1 VVFVSGYRAAQFTG
15 GDRLLRARISRP
27 GNAIPSSVGVVSGV
41 FDAIEELRLAL
52 ICGEVAETSKE
63 RPMSGIIDKMRTASK
78 WMGGKRTFA
87 AGAGLAMILNCA
99 YAEGDFPIEG
109 IFTQNELCRG
119 DGSQQ
124 QFLRVKVT
132 AQDVS
137 YSGGI
142 CSIDSKQQDGN
153 SLAMRVTC
161 KFSSGA
167 VMASAVTFT
176 KKDNDTF
183 DMAQNEGTYK
193 AVLHRC
199 PG

>member
-1 VVFVSGYRAAQFTG
+1 MVNIIG
-15 GDRLLRARISRP
+15 
-27 GNAIPSSVGVVSGV
+27 
-41 FDAIEELRLAL
+41 
-52 ICGEVAETSKE
+52 K
-63 RPMSGIIDKMRTASK
+63 MSI
-78 WMGGKRTFA
+78 GGKRAGRKQAFA
-87 AGAGLAMILNCA
+87 IGVGLAMIASCA
-99 YAEGDFPIEG
+99 LAEGDFPIEG
-109 IFTQNELCRG
+109 IFTQNEVCRG

-137 YSGGI
+137 YSGGV

-153 SLAMRVTC
+153 SLSMRVTC

-176 KKDNDTF
+176 KKDNNTF

>member
-1 VVFVSGYRAAQFTG
+1 MS
-15 GDRLLRARISRP
+15 RII
-27 GNAIPSSVGVVSGV
+27 GNSWIGNKQV
-41 FDAIEELRLAL
+41 R
-52 ICGEVAETSKE
+52 
-63 RPMSGIIDKMRTASK
+63 
-78 WMGGKRTFA
+78 GKRIFA
-87 AGAGLAMILNCA
+87 AGAGMAVILNCA
-99 YAEGDFPIEG
+99 FAEGDFPIEG
-109 IFTQNELCRG
+109 IYTQNEVCRG

-137 YSGGI
+137 YSGGV
-142 CSIDSKQQDGN
+142 CSIDSRTQNGDN
-153 SLAMRVTC
+153 LAMRVTC

-176 KKDNDTF
+176 KKDNNTF

>member
-1 VVFVSGYRAAQFTG
+1 MSDIVGNTAAGRASA
-15 GDRLLRARISRP
+15 
-27 GNAIPSSVGVVSGV
+27 
-41 FDAIEELRLAL
+41 
-52 ICGEVAETSKE
+52 
-63 RPMSGIIDKMRTASK
+63 
-78 WMGGKRTFA
+78 GGKRIGGRLAVATGA
-87 AGAGLAMILNCA
+87 ALAMLLNCA
-99 YAEGDFPIEG
+99 LAEGDFPIEG
-109 IFTQNELCRG
+109 IYTQNELCRG

-137 YSGGI
+137 YSGGV
-142 CSIDSKQQDGN
+142 CSIDSKQQDGD

-161 KFSSGA
+161 KFTSGA

-176 KKDNDTF
+176 KKDNNTF

>member
-1 VVFVSGYRAAQFTG
+1 MSSIIGNK
-15 GDRLLRARISRP
+15 RI
-27 GNAIPSSVGVVSGV
+27 GNKRFGS
-41 FDAIEELRLAL
+41 
-52 ICGEVAETSKE
+52 
-63 RPMSGIIDKMRTASK
+63 
-78 WMGGKRTFA
+78 KRTFA
-87 AGAGLAMILNCA
+87 VGAGLAMILNCA
-99 YAEGDFPIEG
+99 LAEGDFPIEG
-109 IFTQNELCRG
+109 IYTQNELCRG

-124 QFLRVKVT
+124 EFLRVKVT
-132 AQDVS
+132 PQDVS

-142 CSIDSKQQDGN
+142 CSIDSKQQDGD

-176 KKDNDTF
+176 KKDANTF
-183 DMAQNEGTYK
+183 DMAQNEGTYR

>member
-1 VVFVSGYRAAQFTG
+1 LIDGGAEREHRRNERMSDIVGNTAAGRACA
-15 GDRLLRARISRP
+15 
-27 GNAIPSSVGVVSGV
+27 
-41 FDAIEELRLAL
+41 
-52 ICGEVAETSKE
+52 
-63 RPMSGIIDKMRTASK
+63 
-78 WMGGKRTFA
+78 GGKRIGGRLAVA
-87 AGAGLAMILNCA
+87 AGAALAMLLNGA
-99 YAEGDFPIEG
+99 LAEGDFPIEG
-109 IFTQNELCRG
+109 IYTQNELCRG

-137 YSGGI
+137 YSGGV
-142 CSIDSKQQDGN
+142 CSIDSKQQDGA

-161 KFSSGA
+161 KFTSGA
-167 VMASAVTFT
+167 VMTSAVTFT
-176 KKDNDTF
+176 KKDDNTF

>member
-1 VVFVSGYRAAQFTG
+1 MSSIIDERIGKKRTGY
-15 GDRLLRARISRP
+15 RLLRNRLLRNRLLRNRSL
-27 GNAIPSSVGVVSGV
+27 GNK
-41 FDAIEELRLAL
+41 LA
-52 ICGEVAETSKE
+52 
-63 RPMSGIIDKMRTASK
+63 
-78 WMGGKRTFA
+78 FA
-87 AGAGLAMILNCA
+87 VGAGLAMILNCA
-99 YAEGDFPIEG
+99 HAEGDFPIEG
-109 IFTQNELCRG
+109 IYTQNEVCRG

-124 QFLRVKVT
+124 KFLRVLVT
-132 AQDVS
+132 PQEVS

-142 CSIDSKQQDGN
+142 CSIDSKQQDGD

-176 KKDNDTF
+176 KKDANTF
-183 DMAQNEGTYK
+183 DMAQNEGTYR

>member
-1 VVFVSGYRAAQFTG
+1 MIATC
-15 GDRLLRARISRP
+15 
-27 GNAIPSSVGVVSGV
+27 
-41 FDAIEELRLAL
+41 AL
-52 ICGEVAETSKE
+52 
-63 RPMSGIIDKMRTASK
+63 
-78 WMGGKRTFA
+78 
-87 AGAGLAMILNCA
+87 
-99 YAEGDFPIEG
+99 AEGDFPIEG
-109 IFTQNELCRG
+109 IFTQNEMCRG

-132 AQDVS
+132 AQEVS
-137 YSGGI
+137 YSGGV
-142 CSIDSKQQDGN
+142 CSIDSKQQDGD
-153 SLAMRVTC
+153 SLSMRVTC

-176 KKDNDTF
+176 KKDNNTF

>member
-1 VVFVSGYRAAQFTG
+1 MSSIIGNRWIG
-15 GDRLLRARISRP
+15 NKRI
-27 GNAIPSSVGVVSGV
+27 
-41 FDAIEELRLAL
+41 
-52 ICGEVAETSKE
+52 GETRIGSKL
-63 RPMSGIIDKMRTASK
+63 
-78 WMGGKRTFA
+78 TFA
-87 AGAGLAMILNCA
+87 AGAGLAMILSCA

-109 IFTQNELCRG
+109 IYTQNELCRG

-124 QFLRVKVT
+124 EFLRVKVT

-142 CSIDSKQQDGN
+142 CSIDSKQQDGD

-167 VMASAVTFT
+167 VMTSAVTFT
-176 KKDNDTF
+176 KKDSNTF
-183 DMAQNEGTYK
+183 DMAQQEGTYK

>member
-1 VVFVSGYRAAQFTG
+1 MSRFMSSFIGNLNIFGNIDVG
-15 GDRLLRARISRP
+15 GD
-27 GNAIPSSVGVVSGV
+27 
-41 FDAIEELRLAL
+41 
-52 ICGEVAETSKE
+52 TS
-63 RPMSGIIDKMRTASK
+63 MSGKRL
-78 WMGGKRTFA
+78 GGRRTFA
-87 AGAGLAMILNCA
+87 VGAVLAMTLSCA
-99 YAEGDFPIEG
+99 VADDFPIEG
-109 IFTQNELCRG
+109 IYTQNEVCRG

-124 QFLRVKVT
+124 PFLRVTVT

-137 YSGGI
+137 YSGGV
-142 CSIDSKQQDGN
+142 CSIDSRQQDGDH
-153 SLAMRVTC
+153 LAMRVTC

-176 KKDNDTF
+176 KKDNNTF

>member
-1 VVFVSGYRAAQFTG
+1 LVSINGK
-15 GDRLLRARISRP
+15 
-27 GNAIPSSVGVVSGV
+27 
-41 FDAIEELRLAL
+41 
-52 ICGEVAETSKE
+52 VAETSKE
-63 RPMSGIIDKMRTASK
+63 WPMSNIIGNKWIGNKWIGNKRVADKRVGSAWSSSK
-78 WMGGKRTFA
+78 LTFA
-87 AGAGLAMILNCA
+87 VGAGLAMILNCA

-109 IFTQNELCRG
+109 IYTQNELCRG

-124 QFLRVKVT
+124 GFLLVKVT

-176 KKDNDTF
+176 KKDNNTF
-183 DMAQNEGTYK
+183 DMAQQEGTYK

>member
-1 VVFVSGYRAAQFTG
+1 MSDIDGTAAG
-15 GDRLLRARISRP
+15 GARGKRI
-27 GNAIPSSVGVVSGV
+27 GG
-41 FDAIEELRLAL
+41 RLA
-52 ICGEVAETSKE
+52 VA
-63 RPMSGIIDKMRTASK
+63 PG
-78 WMGGKRTFA
+78 A
-87 AGAGLAMILNCA
+87 ALVMLLNCA
-99 YAEGDFPIEG
+99 LAEGDFPIEG
-109 IFTQNELCRG
+109 TYTQNELCRG

-137 YSGGI
+137 YSGGV
-142 CSIDSKQQDGN
+142 CSIDSKQQDGD

-161 KFSSGA
+161 KFTSGA

-176 KKDNDTF
+176 TKDNNTF

>member
-1 VVFVSGYRAAQFTG
+1 MSSIVGDMLTG
-15 GDRLLRARISRP
+15 GERD
-27 GNAIPSSVGVVSGV
+27 SGK
-41 FDAIEELRLAL
+41 R
-52 ICGEVAETSKE
+52 
-63 RPMSGIIDKMRTASK
+63 R
-78 WMGGKRTFA
+78 GGKRTFA
-87 AGAGLAMILNCA
+87 VGAGSAMILAMILNCA
-99 YAEGDFPIEG
+99 FAEGDFPIEG
-109 IFTQNELCRG
+109 IYTQNELCRG

-124 QFLRVKVT
+124 EFLRVKVT
-132 AQDVS
+132 AQVVS
-137 YSGGI
+137 YSGGV
-142 CSIDSKQQDGN
+142 CSIDSKQQDGD

-176 KKDNDTF
+176 KKDNNTF

>member
-1 VVFVSGYRAAQFTG
+1 
-15 GDRLLRARISRP
+15 
-27 GNAIPSSVGVVSGV
+27 
-41 FDAIEELRLAL
+41 
-52 ICGEVAETSKE
+52 
-63 RPMSGIIDKMRTASK
+63 MSDIIDNILTV
-78 WMGGKRTFA
+78 GKLAFA
-87 AGAGLAMILNCA
+87 AGTAVAVLMNCA
-99 YAEGDFPIEG
+99 LAEGDFPIEG
-109 IFTQNELCRG
+109 VYTQNEVCRG

-137 YSGGI
+137 YSGGV
-142 CSIDSKQQDGN
+142 CSIDSRQQDGDN
-153 SLAMRVTC
+153 LAMRVTC
-161 KFSSGA
+161 KFTSGA

-176 KKDNDTF
+176 KKDNNTF

>member
-1 VVFVSGYRAAQFTG
+1 MSSIVGKTLTG
-15 GDRLLRARISRP
+15 GKQGSDKRD
-27 GNAIPSSVGVVSGV
+27 SGK
-41 FDAIEELRLAL
+41 R
-52 ICGEVAETSKE
+52 
-63 RPMSGIIDKMRTASK
+63 R
-78 WMGGKRTFA
+78 GGKRTFA
-87 AGAGLAMILNCA
+87 AGAGLAMILGMILNCA
-99 YAEGDFPIEG
+99 FAEGDFPIEG

-124 QFLRVKVT
+124 EFLRVKVT

-142 CSIDSKQQDGN
+142 CSIDSKQQDGDR
-153 SLAMRVTC
+153 LAMRVTC
-161 KFSSGA
+161 KFTSGA

-176 KKDNDTF
+176 KKDNNTF

>member
-1 VVFVSGYRAAQFTG
+1 MSDIIGNVTTGRKDTGRQHAGRLRSGG
-15 GDRLLRARISRP
+15 K
-27 GNAIPSSVGVVSGV
+27 
-41 FDAIEELRLAL
+41 LAL
-52 ICGEVAETSKE
+52 
-63 RPMSGIIDKMRTASK
+63 
-78 WMGGKRTFA
+78 A
-87 AGAGLAMILNCA
+87 AGAALAVLMNCA
-99 YAEGDFPIEG
+99 LAEGDFPIEG
-109 IFTQNELCRG
+109 VYTQNELCRG

-137 YSGGI
+137 YSGGV
-142 CSIDSKQQDGN
+142 CSIDSKQQDGD

-161 KFSSGA
+161 KFTSGA

-176 KKDNDTF
+176 KKDNNTF

>member
-1 VVFVSGYRAAQFTG
+1 MSS
-15 GDRLLRARISRP
+15 II
-27 GNAIPSSVGVVSGV
+27 GNLS
-41 FDAIEELRLAL
+41 
-52 ICGEVAETSKE
+52 
-63 RPMSGIIDKMRTASK
+63 TASK
-78 WMGGKRTFA
+78 WIGGKRA
-87 AGAGLAMILNCA
+87 SWLGAGLAMILNCA
-99 YAEGDFPIEG
+99 FAEGDFPIEG
-109 IFTQNELCRG
+109 IFTQNETCRG

-137 YSGGI
+137 YSGGV
-142 CSIDSKQQDGN
+142 CSIDSKQQNGD

>member
-1 VVFVSGYRAAQFTG
+1 
-15 GDRLLRARISRP
+15 LRIALQA
-27 GNAIPSSVGVVSGV
+27 NAIRAPNGVVSSV
-41 FDAIEELRLAL
+41 FDAIEGLWLVL
-52 ICGEVAETSKE
+52 INGRAAETPKE
-63 RPMSGIIDKMRTASK
+63 RLMSSTIGNK
-78 WMGGKRTFA
+78 WIGGKRVNAKRVSAKRVGDKRVGRRRTFA
-87 AGAGLAMILNCA
+87 IGAGLVMILSCA

-124 QFLRVKVT
+124 EFLRVKVT

-137 YSGGI
+137 YSGGV
-142 CSIDSKQQDGN
+142 CSIDSKQQNGD

-176 KKDNDTF
+176 KKDNNTF
-183 DMAQNEGTYK
+183 DMAQQEGTYK

>member
-1 VVFVSGYRAAQFTG
+1 MSNILGSKRIGNTPASNRRI
-15 GDRLLRARISRP
+15 GDARM
-27 GNAIPSSVGVVSGV
+27 
-41 FDAIEELRLAL
+41 LA
-52 ICGEVAETSKE
+52 V
-63 RPMSGIIDKMRTASK
+63 
-78 WMGGKRTFA
+78 
-87 AGAGLAMILNCA
+87 GAGLALVLSCA

-109 IFTQNELCRG
+109 IYTQNELCRG

-124 QFLRVKVT
+124 QFLRVTVT

-137 YSGGI
+137 YSGGV
-142 CSIDSKQQDGN
+142 CSIDSRQQDGDQ
-153 SLAMRVTC
+153 LAMRVTC
-161 KFSSGA
+161 KFKSGA